1 MVTFQQ
7 IDEFWQELREGV
19 LWSANEIRR
28 TISRW
33 DKNAQI
39 DYFQQKTQVLSEE
52 IVRIHKGYANMIRK
66 DTNILT
72 KKVFLLM
79 SGLKKR
85 EILLKGLTFSLRLL
99 EHPEEIKKG
108 DISPA
113 MIAQA
118 RSFPLGEIVE
128 VNSGGFAHCVSH
140 FPDKHPSM
148 YCKGNWAHCF
158 SCLYSSD
165 VIGVYMKV
173 NGASFVEAVKRLAK
187 IPVETQKK
195 VAKGKDTFQAKKTRQ
210 KQNAGIE
217 KVFWRIIGGLK

>member
-1 MVTFQQ
+1 
-7 IDEFWQELREGV
+7 
-19 LWSANEIRR
+19 
-28 TISRW
+28 
-33 DKNAQI
+33 
-39 DYFQQKTQVLSEE
+39 
-52 IVRIHKGYANMIRK
+52 
-66 DTNILT
+66 
-72 KKVFLLM
+72 
-79 SGLKKR
+79 
-85 EILLKGLTFSLRLL
+85 
-99 EHPEEIKKG
+99 
-108 DISPA
+108 

-217 KVFWRIIGGLK
+217 KVFWRIIGGIK